1 MSVPSVQ
8 ILSRQQI
15 DDTKWDQA
23 VRQATNSLPY
33 AYTWYLDSL
42 CPSWIALVAGDYEY
56 IMPLPVASKWGIKYV
71 YQPLF
76 CQQLG
81 VFYHVRNEAVILEML
96 RIALRRY
103 IFVNINLNYDNLLK
117 PTPKAVSAKKNL
129 IIRLDEP
136 HSQIA
141 QRYHENAQRNIKK
154 ALKAGLTFE
163 QVGRVETDILV
174 DLYLANT
181 VKKDASFKEKNL
193 MPLKRLVES
202 LATHDSSRMFVAR
215 TKDRNICATVILVE
229 TDRRIIHLLPAADG
243 QARQYGGMHF
253 LIDSI
258 LAHYSGSQKIYDF
271 EGSSVESIARFYD
284 GFGAIEEPFFMAH
297 RSIF

>member
-1 MSVPSVQ
+1 MTTPSVQ

-23 VRQATNSLPY
+23 VRQAANSLPY

-42 CPSWIALVAGDYEY
+42 CPLWMALVSDDYQFF
-56 IMPLPVASKWGIKYV
+56 MPLPIGGKWGIKYI

-81 VFYHVRNEAVILEML
+81 VFYQHKDEAVIRQML
-96 RIALRRY
+96 NIALRKY
-103 IFVNINLNYDNLLK
+103 IFVNINLNYDNGLK
-117 PTPKAVSAKKNL
+117 TPHKNINPKKNL
-129 IIRLDEP
+129 IIRLDQP
-136 HSQIA
+136 HSHIV

-154 ALKAGLTFE
+154 AIKVGLTFE
-163 QVGRVETDILV
+163 QVGSVETDTILN
-174 DLYLANT
+174 LYLAHT
-181 VKKDASFKEKNL
+181 VQKDASFKEKNL
-193 MPLKRLVES
+193 TPLKRLVER
-202 LATHDSSRMFVAR
+202 LATHDCSRLFVAKTR
-215 TKDRNICATVILVE
+215 DRNICAAVIVVE
-229 TDRRIIHLLPAADG
+229 TDERIIHLLPAADG

-258 LAHYSGSQKIYDF
+258 LNHYSGSQKIYDF
-271 EGSSVESIARFYD
+271 EGSSVESIARFYE
-284 GFGAIEEPFFMAH
+284 GFGAQEEPFFMAH